1 MKGCRLRRGEGR
13 GARGRG
19 GREWT
24 PSPSQ
29 AGRTDGW
36 KEGWM
41 DGKDKRKRVKMK
53 GSESQDCLDPHVA
66 TL

>member
-1 MKGCRLRRGEGR
+1 MEVVKGCRLRRGEGR

-36 KEGWM
+36 KEGRM

-53 GSESQDCLDPHVA
+53 
-66 TL
+66 